1 MDGTLMTEIELNKR
15 FQDLGLAV
23 DALQPIHMVLVTAPQ
38 PADDT
43 SWKPELFG
51 YAFRNLATELLCENA
66 PAHVFHFLR
75 QDMHFCLAWLDGSLT
90 PDIVAQRC
98 RSLDRSLAAAACGAK

>member
-1 MDGTLMTEIELNKR
+1 M
-15 FQDLGLAV
+15 
-23 DALQPIHMVLVTAPQ
+23 P
-38 PADDT
+38 
-43 SWKPELFG
+43 
-51 YAFRNLATELLCENA
+51 

-98 RSLDRSLAAAACGAK
+98 RSHGSSLNGSRLRRWAPGHVTHSVRHTAAAQREAMEQRDRQHYPPRRIDSGN